1 MITFDVM
8 TPADIPEAL
17 AVWAGQPGIVLRE
30 ADTPE
35 ALTRYLERNPGASF
49 IVRDSGKAIGAA
61 LSGHDGRRGFLHHV
75 LIVEGC
81 RRRGLGRRLVEA
93 CLDALQQQGILKSHI
108 YVNQDNEAGKLFW
121 RRLGW
126 EERPFLALMSIS
138 RGGDLA

>member
-1 MITFDVM
+1 MAKPD
-8 TPADIPEAL
+8 TPAVVCNTT
-17 AVWAGQPGIVLRE
+17 AVAAAPPAATVPTMTR
-30 ADTPE
+30 TPFE
-35 ALTRYLERNPGASF
+35 ELVHRVNNL
-49 IVRDSGKAIGAA
+49 
-61 LSGHDGRRGFLHHV
+61 
-75 LIVEGC
+75 
-81 RRRGLGRRLVEA
+81 LGTIEIQAEVAQATGTAEA